1 MITPDYLNEI
11 MYGVE
16 DRLSEVN
23 EYLLRTIIKRI
34 MATFENG
41 EGELFIPST
50 IADMRKLMAQGVL
63 YEDIQQAV
71 TKSLPQIEGAIK
83 DAFYQSAAE
92 IINQNNQMAVQIVEA
107 NNLHE
112 VALPSFEKAGITPY
126 ASELNMTKMEI
137 RLLESAYKRTKGEM
151 RNLTKTT
158 ALKAQ
163 ASYVNACDKAYMK
176 VQSGVS
182 VQKAVVE
189 AIKEVSDRGIES
201 VDYRLG
207 KSERM
212 EVAIARAVRTG
223 VNQANAD
230 IVLTRCAEMGVNFVK
245 VSAHM
250 GARVTKVDDYTNH
263 SWWQG
268 RVYSLNWDNS
278 ALTDYAKAI
287 SETEQGFEWLAQ
299 MRTALMERNRKYNFP
314 DFIEA
319 CGYGNIQGIC
329 GANCKHS
336 FYPFHPEIQEDT
348 DDRPNLVQN
357 EQRYKLEQKARA
369 MERAIRKTKREL
381 AGLKASNRDDDE
393 FKAEK
398 KRVRKLLYDQSDAY
412 MKFCREN
419 NVKPRNMALK
429 V

>member
-1 MITPDYLNEI
+1 MITPEYLNEI

-16 DRLSEVN
+16 DRVSEVN

-41 EGELFIPST
+41 DGELFIPST

-71 TKSLPQIEGAIK
+71 QKSLPEIEGAIK

-92 IINQNNQMAVQIVEA
+92 IVNQNNQMAIRIVEA

-112 VALPSFEKAGITPY
+112 VALPDFQKAGITPY
-126 ASELNMTKMEI
+126 ASELNMTKTEI
-137 RLLESAYKRTKGEM
+137 RRLESAYKRTRGEM

-163 ASYVNACDKAYMK
+163 MSYVNACDRAYMK

-189 AIKEVSDRGIES
+189 AIKEVSDRGIEV

-207 KSERM
+207 KSDRI

-245 VSAHM
+245 VSSHL
-250 GARVTKVDDYTNH
+250 GARVTGVNDYTNH

-278 ALTDYAKAI
+278 ALLDYSKAI
-287 SETEQGFEWLAQ
+287 SETENGFEWLAQ
-299 MRTALMERNRKYNFP
+299 MRAALIEKTKQYNFP
-314 DFIEA
+314 DFIETT
-319 CGYGNIQGIC
+319 GYGDILGLCGI
-329 GANCKHS
+329 NCKHS
-336 FYPFHPEIQEDT
+336 FYPFHPELQEDT
-348 DDRPNLVQN
+348 DDRPDLEEN
-357 EQRYKLEQKARA
+357 EKRYKLEQKARA

-381 AGLKASNRDDDE
+381 AGLKASGRNDDE

-398 KRVRKLLYDQSDAY
+398 KRVRDLLYKQSEAY
-412 MKFCREN
+412 MKFCKDN
-419 NVKPRNMALK
+419 NITPRNMSLK

>member
-16 DRLSEVN
+16 DKLSEVN

-41 EGELFIPST
+41 DGELFIPST

-71 TKSLPQIEGAIK
+71 QKSLPQIEGAIK

-92 IINQNNQMAVQIVEA
+92 ITDQNNQMAIQIVEA

-112 VALPSFEKAGITPY
+112 VALPEFEKAGITKY
-126 ASELNMTKMEI
+126 ASQLNMTKIEI
-137 RLLESAYKRTKGEM
+137 RRMESAYKRTKGEM
-151 RNLTKTT
+151 RNLTRST
-158 ALKAQ
+158 ALKANM
-163 ASYVNACDKAYMK
+163 SYINACDKAYMK

-182 VQKAVVE
+182 VQTAVVD
-189 AIKEVSDRGIES
+189 AIKEVSDRGIEC

-212 EVAIARAVRTG
+212 EVAISRAVRTG

-230 IVLTRCAEMGVNFVK
+230 IVLTRCAEMGVNFIK
-245 VSAHM
+245 VSEHL
-250 GARVTKVDDYTNH
+250 GARVTGVNDYTNH

-278 ALTDYAKAI
+278 ALVDYAKAI

-299 MRTALMERNRKYNFP
+299 MRAALMERNKDYNLP
-314 DFIEA
+314 DFIET
-319 CGYGNIQGIC
+319 CGYGDVQGIC
-329 GANCKHS
+329 GVNCRHS
-336 FYPFHPEIQEDT
+336 FYPFHPSIQDNT
-348 DDRPNLVQN
+348 DDRPNLAEN
-357 EQRYKLEQKARA
+357 EKRYKLEQKARA

-381 AGLKASNRDDDE
+381 AGLKASGREDEE

-398 KRVRKLLYDQSDAY
+398 KRVRDLLYKQSDSY
-412 MKFCREN
+412 MQFCKDN
-419 NVKPRNMALK
+419 NIKPRNMALK
-429 V
+429 I